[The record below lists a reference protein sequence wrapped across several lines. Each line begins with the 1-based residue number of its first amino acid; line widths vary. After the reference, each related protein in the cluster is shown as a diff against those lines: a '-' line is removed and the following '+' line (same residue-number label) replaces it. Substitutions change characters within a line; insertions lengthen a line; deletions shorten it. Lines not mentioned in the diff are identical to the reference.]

1 MTLTTSLLTATT
13 LSLSL
18 LVGARADDDDAD
30 VIVEMT
36 AKTFEPEHVEI
47 QVGDTIK
54 WTNPS
59 SVFHTVTADP
69 DKAIDPDNVKLPEG
83 VEPFGSGRIR
93 PDETYKRRFDVPGSY
108 KYFCIPHEK
117 AGMIGTIEVKPAA

>member
-1 MTLTTSLLTATT
+1 MTLTTSVLT

-18 LVGARADDDDAD
+18 LGGAPADDDDAD

-47 QVGDTIK
+47 RVGDTIK

-59 SVFHTVTADP
+59 AVFHTVTADP
-69 DKAIDPDNVKLPEG
+69 DKAVDPDNVKLPEG

-108 KYFCIPHEK
+108 KYFCIPHEDV
-117 AGMIGTIEVKPAA
+117 GMIGTIEVKPAD